1 MYLTFTWTNNMLKVN
16 AEETTY
22 AHSDTAESGN
32 VVLNVEWNE
41 PVLGQPLTFH
51 VSATGGSGAYKFN
64 MEAPSYSNPNENAY
78 ESVADPSRGEWTK
91 YTDECSSQDYTFTM
105 TASGTYNFRFHVIDM
120 NSGVYYLR
128 TNTYIQLSDEK

>member
-1 MYLTFTWTNNMLKVN
+1 MLKVN

-64 MEAPSYSNPNENAY
+64 MEAPSYSNPNENA
-78 ESVADPSRGEWTK
+78 
-91 YTDECSSQDYTFTM
+91 
-105 TASGTYNFRFHVIDM
+105 
-120 NSGVYYLR
+120 L
-128 TNTYIQLSDEK
+128 

>member
-1 MYLTFTWTNNMLKVN
+1 MLKVN

-51 VSATGGSGAYKFN
+51 VSATGGSGAGLYKLLFTGKQGHSKDQLPQG
-64 MEAPSYSNPNENAY
+64 ANAGD
-78 ESVADPSRGEWTK
+78 A
-91 YTDECSSQDYTFTM
+91 
-105 TASGTYNFRFHVIDM
+105 
-120 NSGVYYLR
+120 
-128 TNTYIQLSDEK
+128 